1 MRYQFGCVPAYI
13 PEGMSLQHTEIFYYT
28 WAKEYG
34 KNGWLGNVVDDDS
47 LVILS
52 ARGIE
57 SEEILNILKKE
68 PPKKH
73 EKCDLLGD
81 FWENMV

>member
-57 SEEILNILKKE
+57 SEEILKNLKKE
-68 PPKKH
+68 PQKKH
-73 EKCDLLGD
+73 EKCDLLGY